1 MGVLESWDGP
11 VADSVEPAHLL
22 RSETVHVGGK
32 WRVDVET
39 VEISGQQVKRD
50 IVIHPGAVAVL
61 VLNERDEVLLI
72 RQYRQALGM
81 FLFETP
87 AGLLD
92 IPDENP
98 LTAAQRELA
107 EEAGVSAARWDTL
120 VDFYNSPGGSSEA
133 IRIYLARELTE
144 LPLGRIVTGEA
155 EEADLPTVWV
165 PLSGA
170 VDLVFSGRLGNPTAV
185 LGILAAWTWRTGP
198 ERILRE
204 ANSAWRAREGLEAVG
219 RLPAV

>member
-1 MGVLESWDGP
+1 MSEQWLGP
-11 VADSVEPAHLL
+11 VADSLDPAELL
-22 RSETVHVGGK
+22 ARETVHVGGK

-39 VEISGQQVKRD
+39 IEIAGQRVTRD
-50 IVIHPGAVAVL
+50 ILIHPGAVAVL

-92 IPDENP
+92 IPNENP
-98 LTAAQRELA
+98 LAAAQRELA
-107 EEAGVSAARWDTL
+107 EEAGVVAARWDTL

-133 IRIYLARELTE
+133 IRIYLAREISEIPT
-144 LPLGRIVTGEA
+144 GRIVTGEA
-155 EEADLPTVWV
+155 EEVDLPLVWV
-165 PLSGA
+165 PLPKA
-170 VDLVFSGRLGNPTAV
+170 VDLVLSGALGNPTAV
-185 LGILAAWTWRTGP
+185 LGILATRAWQSIPGC
-198 ERILRE
+198 ELRG
-204 ANSAWRAREGLEAVG
+204 AKAPWAAREGLNNLG

>member
-1 MGVLESWDGP
+1 MQDSLDPAVL
-11 VADSVEPAHLL
+11 VN
-22 RSETVHVGGK
+22 SETVHVGGK

-39 VEISGQQVKRD
+39 VDIAGQRVRRD
-50 IVIHPGAVAVL
+50 IVVHPGAVAIL

-92 IPDENP
+92 IPDETP
-98 LTAAQRELA
+98 LAAAQRELA
-107 EEAGVSAARWDTL
+107 EEAGVRANRWDTL

-133 IRIYLARELTE
+133 IRIYLAREITE
-144 LPLGRIVTGEA
+144 MPDGRAVTGEA
-155 EEADLPTVWV
+155 EEIDLPCVWV
-165 PLSGA
+165 PLAHA
-170 VDLVFSGRLGNPTAV
+170 VDLVMGGELGNPTSV
-185 LGILAAWTWRTGP
+185 IGVLAAWAWHTNSGRQ
-198 ERILRE
+198 LRE
-204 ANSAWRAREGLEAVG
+204 ANTPWNAREGLKSIG

>member
-1 MGVLESWDGP
+1 MRVRERWCGQVTDSLDSAELLE
-11 VADSVEPAHLL
+11 H
-22 RSETVHVGGK
+22 ETVHVGGK

-39 VEISGQQVKRD
+39 VEISGQRVKRD
-50 IVIHPGAVAVL
+50 ILIHPGAVGVL

-92 IPDENP
+92 IPDEDP
-98 LTAAQRELA
+98 LAAAQRELA
-107 EEAGVSAARWDTL
+107 EEAGVVAARWDTL

-133 IRIYLARELTE
+133 IRIYLAREVTE
-144 LPLGRIVTGEA
+144 LPEGRSVTGEA
-155 EEADLPTVWV
+155 EEIDLPVSWV
-165 PLSGA
+165 PLPQA
-170 VDLVFSGRLGNPTAV
+170 VDLVLSGALGNPTAV
-185 LGILAAWTWRTGP
+185 LGILATWAWRSGSG
-198 ERILRE
+198 RKLRE
-204 ANSAWRAREGLEAVG
+204 ANAPWTAREGLKALG